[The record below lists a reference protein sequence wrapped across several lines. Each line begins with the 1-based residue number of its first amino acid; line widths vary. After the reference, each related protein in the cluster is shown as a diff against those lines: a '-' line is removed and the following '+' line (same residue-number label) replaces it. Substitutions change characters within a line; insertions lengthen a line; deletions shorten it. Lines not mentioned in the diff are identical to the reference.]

1 MGHPL
6 PKITMDSRT
15 KTIFVIFWSK
25 DGKWISTSDKNFV
38 AHVNYMT
45 QIHKE
50 GKAYLGGPFTD
61 ESGSMALLNVKDKK
75 EAEEIVAGSPA
86 FKSGALKAEIKE
98 MNLFY
103 VSRDMEGMV

>member
-1 MGHPL
+1 MND
-6 PKITMDSRT
+6 KV

-25 DGKWISTSDKNFV
+25 DGKWISTSDENFV

-50 GKAYLGGPFTD
+50 GKAYLGGPFSD
-61 ESGSMALLNVKDKK
+61 ESGSMILLNVKDKK

-86 FKSGALKAEIKE
+86 YKSGAIKAEIKE
-98 MNLFY
+98 MTLFY
-103 VSRDMEGMV
+103 VSREMERVV